1 MYSFNS
7 RYKFSKKLLYFTGHR
22 HCNACSSFTLHISNF
37 LTHDTGIGKEVTG
50 ICPNSWHVW
59 RILNNYLVQ
68 IEDYASDT
76 VTQQQ

>member
-1 MYSFNS
+1 MDLDIVMLIVPLRFILAIFWY
-7 RYKFSKKLLYFTGHR
+7 
-22 HCNACSSFTLHISNF
+22 
-37 LTHDTGIGKEVTG
+37 DTGIGKEVTG